1 MSICEDRAVSYHNN
15 LGQLTNRTD
24 PDGVATLYDS
34 TPNNPQQI
42 AGTTYT
48 YDAHGRVATATDARN
63 GTTTSYFNNVNLVT
77 ETITPSPGGA
87 QPAEVTINYYDQ
99 TGRLLGCQL
108 PDGTYTTNSYY
119 ATGWLAASS
128 GSRTY
133 AVGYSYD
140 GQGRMKTMTNWGQAG
155 AEVTTWSYDQY
166 RVLNQFKK

>member
-1 MSICEDRAVSYHNN
+1 MR
-15 LGQLTNRTD
+15 
-24 PDGVATLYDS
+24 
-34 TPNNPQQI
+34 NPVDLI
-42 AGTTYT
+42 A
-48 YDAHGRVATATDARN
+48 A
-63 GTTTSYFNNVNLVT
+63 
-77 ETITPSPGGA
+77 SPGGA
-87 QPAEVTINYYDQ
+87 QPAEVTFNYYDQ
-99 TGRLLGCQL
+99 TGRLLGSQL

-140 GQGRMKTMTNWGQAG
+140 AQGRMKTMTNWGQAG

>member
-1 MSICEDRAVSYHNN
+1 MRNPVDLIAASPGVFSYQRARGY
-15 LGQLTNRTD
+15 
-24 PDGVATLYDS
+24 DGFWRQ
-34 TPNNPQQI
+34 N
-42 AGTTYT
+42 
-48 YDAHGRVATATDARN
+48 TATDARN
-63 GTTTSYFNNVNLVT
+63 GTSTSYFNNLNLVT
-77 ETITPSPGGA
+77 ETVTPSPGGL
-87 QPAEVTINYYDQ
+87 QPAEVTVNYYDQ
-99 TGRLLGCQL
+99 TGRLLGSQL